1 MTLGSI
7 KIPLIVA
14 FRPLFSVKN
23 YVTAFTVKIE
33 IFSELMLNSFED
45 FFNYTV
51 IERCCNFL
59 IRNSMLILILFEKP
73 QCN

>member
-23 YVTAFTVKIE
+23 SDTGFTVKIE
-33 IFSELMLNSFED
+33 ICSELMLNSFED
-45 FFNYTV
+45 LFFFNYTV
-51 IERCCNFL
+51 IER
-59 IRNSMLILILFEKP
+59 
-73 QCN
+73 